1 MTIVERPLSLGE
13 VFAETTRIYGDRLWA
28 ALALGALSAVA
39 FVVGVVVHP
48 VLLVFGIAVAV
59 TVGWAGAT
67 RMVAG
72 DSLVEALGQVAVRAP
87 LLFVFTLVATVPFA
101 LILTQNIV
109 VTFAIHILFAVA
121 WLAATGFAI
130 PVVMVERAPEEE
142 RGVHLLGWVLR
153 RSLVLARA
161 EYVHAVGVIAALAIV
176 YALLYVI
183 LFGALRGFAEQA
195 EVIAAALAQ
204 TVLAPFLFFGLAV
217 LYFEQR
223 ARALSSRG
231 GRR

>member
-1 MTIVERPLSLGE
+1 MRIVERPLSVGE
-13 VFAETTRIYGDRLWA
+13 VFVETTRVYGDRLWA
-28 ALALGALSAVA
+28 AFALGALSAIA

-48 VLLVFGIAVAV
+48 IVLVLGIAVAV

-67 RMVAG
+67 RVVAG
-72 DSLVEALGQVAVRAP
+72 DGLLEALGQVVVRAP
-87 LLFVFTLVATVPFA
+87 LLLVFTVVATLPFA
-101 LILTQNIV
+101 LILTQNVV

-130 PVVMVERAPEEE
+130 PVAMVERAPEDE
-142 RGVHLLGWVLR
+142 RGMHLLGWVLR
-153 RSLVLARA
+153 RSLSLARA

-176 YALLYVI
+176 YALLYVV
-183 LFGALRGFAEQA
+183 LFGALRGFAEQV
-195 EVIAAALAQ
+195 EEIAAALAQ
-204 TVLAPFLFFGLAV
+204 AVLAPFLFLGLAV

-223 ARALSSRG
+223 ARVSSRG